1 MKRVHHEAHKSVP
14 RNHGELSPVT
24 MRNERTVHAD
34 AYVRE
39 EVGHVGIS
47 DGIVRVTG
55 QVYAEIVSVG
65 GQSEAVVKEIKVVSE
80 VRVSS

>member
-1 MKRVHHEAHKSVP
+1 MKRVHHEAYKSAP
-14 RNHGELSPVT
+14 RNHGELSSVT
-24 MRNERTVHAD
+24 MRDERTVHAD

-47 DGIVRVTG
+47 DGIVRVVG

-65 GQSEAVVKEIKVVSE
+65 GQSRAVVKEIKVVSE
-80 VRVSS
+80 LRASN